1 MNDQELLALF
11 AEGLEVDV
19 STLSPD
25 TVIADVDEWNSLG
38 WLTIMSLVDEQLGV
52 QLSAQEIRSFTTAR
66 EVMDSLRAKT
76 ASANG

>member
-1 MNDQELLALF
+1 MNDQEMLALF

-19 STLSPD
+19 ATLSSD

-52 QLSAQEIRSFTTAR
+52 QLSAQEIRSFVRAR
-66 EVMDSLRAKT
+66 DVMDALRAKT
-76 ASANG
+76 AAANS